1 MLTSWL
7 VVLCLVHVGEKHP
20 CVCAVH
26 TQLVEV
32 YLSTGTNTMC
42 TVYTYVCTYVHILY
56 MRISYVY
63 RALFMD

>member
-1 MLTSWL
+1 M
-7 VVLCLVHVGEKHP
+7 
-20 CVCAVH
+20 CAVH

-56 MRISYVY
+56 MRMCY